1 MDRTGTYCVSVMVF
15 ECHQEGSLFSP
26 TEQAAVTCLL
36 NQHIYFLTIC
46 CYYSITMHYT
56 LYEHRRCKPS
66 ICRKMKK
73 MLRNYCFCIY
83 KVLPMCT
90 PFITHTV
97 KLNLIPQLTMN
108 ESIYVLIS
116 HIVTHLNAIKTNKNN
131 CGYQHFNLSKV
142 SPCFSL
148 IIKLHLLLH
157 SFTVCYLMSANMPK
171 SWTV

>member
-1 MDRTGTYCVSVMVF
+1 MYAS
-15 ECHQEGSLFSP
+15 
-26 TEQAAVTCLL
+26 
-36 NQHIYFLTIC
+36 
-46 CYYSITMHYT
+46 
-56 LYEHRRCKPS
+56 
-66 ICRKMKK
+66 
-73 MLRNYCFCIY
+73 
-83 KVLPMCT
+83 
-90 PFITHTV
+90 FITHTV
-97 KLNLIPQLTMN
+97 KLNLIPLLTMN

-116 HIVTHLNAIKTNKNN
+116 HIVTQLNVIKTNKNN